1 MSHHLESAV
10 CVAVTSGSSTPLH
23 RVNARMVHQSSAWES
38 HFLFFFLSLS
48 RPDFMTNPDV
58 KSRAEPATRVATS
71 LRLAVEVNT
80 LSCKQQLHDQNCLFS
95 LGCAKD
101 SGVTNASCRHHTIS
115 AVRGS
120 LALCLD

>member
-1 MSHHLESAV
+1 M
-10 CVAVTSGSSTPLH
+10 CVAVTSGSLTPWH
-23 RVNARMVHQSSAWES
+23 VVNACMLQQYSEWES

-58 KSRAEPATRVATS
+58 KSSAEPATRVATS

-80 LSCKQQLHDQNCLFS
+80 LSCKQQKHDQHSMFS
-95 LGCAKD
+95 LGCATD
-101 SGVTNASCRHHTIS
+101 SGVTNASCRHNTIA